1 MIPTE
6 TPHLTYAALS
16 HPGEAREIN
25 EDRYSVVSYETEK
38 DRVPALLALVA
49 DGIGGHQAGEVAAQ
63 IAIDEIVRV
72 MAESED
78 EDPIAA
84 LRLAV
89 VSAGRAISRT
99 SAQDEALHGMG
110 STIAAAWIIGRRLY
124 TCSVGDSRIYMLREK
139 ELRQISID
147 HTWVQETINHG
158 IIKPE
163 EARNHPNAH
172 VLHRHLGGDKDP
184 KPDFRLKLSQSES
197 DEQSLS
203 NQGMDLQAGDQLLL
217 CSDGLTDLVEDREL
231 RGALENSTA
240 KSAIS
245 QLIELA
251 RARGGH
257 DNITAVTVAVPDKSG
272 RSAGRGCLGASM
284 RMTIAVLV
292 MLALIVAG
300 LGFAYWSG
308 LWPWDRTP
316 VSPTPELAATVSIP
330 VVEPEP
336 ATTTPSAVPSDTPSP
351 TFTPSPSP
359 SPEGPTST
367 PVG

>member
-1 MIPTE
+1 MNPTE

-25 EDRYSVVSYETEK
+25 EDRYSVTSYEGEV
-38 DRVPALLALVA
+38 DRLPALLALVA

-63 IAIDEIVRV
+63 IAIEEIVRV
-72 MAESED
+72 MAASEND
-78 EDPIAA
+78 DPIAS
-84 LRLAV
+84 LRQAV

-99 SAQDEALHGMG
+99 SAQDEALQGMG
-110 STIAAAWIIGRRLY
+110 STIAAAWIVGRRLF
-124 TCSVGDSRIYMLREK
+124 TCSVGDSRIYLLRDK

-147 HTWVQETINHG
+147 HTWVQEAINHG

-172 VLHRHLGGDKDP
+172 VLHRHLGGEKDP
-184 KPDFRLKLSQSES
+184 EPDFRLKLSPSES
-197 DEQSLS
+197 EEQSLA
-203 NQGMDLQAGDQLLL
+203 NQGMDLQTGDQLLL

-231 RGALENSTA
+231 KGALANNPA

-257 DNITAVTVAVPDKSG
+257 DNITAVTVVVPDKS
-272 RSAGRGCLGASM
+272 RRPTGRGCLGVSM
-284 RMTIAVLV
+284 RMTIAVLT
-292 MLALIVAG
+292 MLALVAAG
-300 LGFAYWSG
+300 LGITYWSG
-308 LWPWDRTP
+308 LWPWDRDSSSPTP
-316 VSPTPELAATVSIP
+316 VSAATVSIP
-330 VVEPEP
+330 VVEPVP
-336 ATTTPSAVPSDTPSP
+336 ATVTPSLAPSDTPLP

-359 SPEGPTST
+359 MPEGPTST